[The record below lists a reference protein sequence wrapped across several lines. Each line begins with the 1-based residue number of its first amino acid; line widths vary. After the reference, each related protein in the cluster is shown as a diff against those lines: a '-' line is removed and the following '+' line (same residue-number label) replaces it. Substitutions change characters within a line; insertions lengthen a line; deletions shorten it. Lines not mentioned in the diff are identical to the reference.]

1 MAKAGR
7 KVSAALAAFIIV
19 GAPGHAG
26 AEGEP
31 TLVLRVTNYA
41 ALSQA
46 VLDVAEARVIAMFK
60 NIGVRAIWAE
70 SGERA
75 DVDGAVQVA
84 VLLLPREMTLRK
96 ARAEGLRDGVLGVAH
111 MQSRRAYILCDRIAE
126 LPGLPTLFA
135 ARLGDVVAHEVGH
148 LLLQVKK
155 HSSSGIMRANLDQ
168 RSMRVQSFDSRQAH
182 TIHAT
187 LAAGK

>member
-7 KVSAALAAFIIV
+7 KVSAALAAFITV
-19 GAPGHAG
+19 GAPGHAS

-41 ALSQA
+41 ALSQD
-46 VLDVAEARVIAMFK
+46 VLAVAEARVIAMFK
-60 NIGVRAIWAE
+60 NIGVRAIWNE
-70 SGERA
+70 SGERV
-75 DVDGAVQVA
+75 DMDGAVQVV

-96 ARAEGLRDGVLGVAH
+96 ARAEGLKDGVLGVAH

-126 LPGLPTLFA
+126 LPGLPTHFA